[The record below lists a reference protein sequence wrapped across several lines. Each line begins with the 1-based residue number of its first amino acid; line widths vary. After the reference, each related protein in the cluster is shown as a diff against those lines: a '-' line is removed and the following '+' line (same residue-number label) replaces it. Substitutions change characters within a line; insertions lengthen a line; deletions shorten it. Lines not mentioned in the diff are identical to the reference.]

1 MNTIVDFFRTI
12 TGVELSFVL
21 LFMVVI
27 DIGFAAYARKS
38 IVSNSLKKAALFK
51 LGYALVP
58 AVASYG
64 EEAITLFEQTTPAGR
79 DLVVVA
85 ISIYFVLIAIAEM
98 VSIASYYKIIN
109 PTATN
114 FITRFVDRV
123 APAEVKA
130 KMDKLSLN
138 DLLDEEIKCME
149 DKSK

>member
-1 MNTIVDFFRTI
+1 MNAIIEFFRTI
-12 TGVELSFVL
+12 TGVELSYVL

-51 LGYALVP
+51 IGYALVP
-58 AVASYG
+58 AMASYG
-64 EEAITLFEQTTPAGR
+64 EQGITLIDMTTPAGCT
-79 DLVVVA
+79 LVAVV
-85 ISIYFVLIAIAEM
+85 ISIYFILIFIAET

-130 KMDKLSLN
+130 KMDKLGLN
-138 DLLDEEIKCME
+138 DLLNEEIKNME
-149 DKSK
+149 DKNK

>member
-1 MNTIVDFFRTI
+1 MNAIVDFFRTI
-12 TGVELSFVL
+12 TGVELSYVL

-38 IVSNSLKKAALFK
+38 LFSDPLKKGVFK
-51 LGYALVP
+51 IGYALVP
-58 AVASYG
+58 AMASYG
-64 EEAITLFEQTTPAGR
+64 EQGITLIDMTTPAGR
-79 DLVVVA
+79 TLVAVV
-85 ISIYFVLIAIAEM
+85 ISIYFILIFIAEA

-130 KMDKLSLN
+130 KMDKLGLN
-138 DLLDEEIKCME
+138 DLLNEEIKNKE
-149 DKSK
+149 DKNK

>member
-1 MNTIVDFFRTI
+1 MNALIEFFRTI
-12 TGVELSFVL
+12 TGVELSYVL

-38 IVSNSLKKAALFK
+38 IISDSLKKAALFK

-58 AVASYG
+58 VVVSYG
-64 EEAITLFEQTTPAGR
+64 ERGIDLFERTTPAGR
-79 DLVVVA
+79 DLVVVVV
-85 ISIYFVLIAIAEM
+85 SLYFILILIAEM

-130 KMDKLSLN
+130 KMDKLGLN
-138 DLLDEEIKCME
+138 DLLNEEIKNME
-149 DKSK
+149 DKNK

>member
-85 ISIYFVLIAIAEM
+85 ISIYFILIAIAEM

-130 KMDKLSLN
+130 KIDKLGLN

>member
-58 AVASYG
+58 AVVSYG
-64 EEAITLFEQTTPAGR
+64 EEAITLFEQTTSAGR
-79 DLVVVA
+79 DLVVIA
-85 ISIYFVLIAIAEM
+85 ISLYFILIAIAEM

-130 KMDKLSLN
+130 KMDKLGLN
-138 DLLDEEIKCME
+138 DLLDEEIKYME
-149 DKSK
+149 DKSR